1 MSSLAAAPVPCPAL
15 IRRQHQRELKANDD
29 ICLTEEMQR
38 EGPVGRGGP
47 RRPDCSAG
55 QHSRTATGPV
65 GVGEAHPLVH
75 LRIPASKLTLMASR
89 QVGTKGHFW
98 RL

>member
-38 EGPVGRGGP
+38 EGPVGRGGGGALARLAFTHCSH
-47 RRPDCSAG
+47 RRNWENHVKPW
-55 QHSRTATGPV
+55 PL
-65 GVGEAHPLVH
+65 GEPLPKTEAREVAWGKEG
-75 LRIPASKLTLMASR
+75 RP
-89 QVGTKGHFW
+89 
-98 RL
+98 

>member
-47 RRPDCSAG
+47 GG
-55 QHSRTATGPV
+55 QTAPLGSTRGQQPGRWGWAKRT
-65 GVGEAHPLVH
+65 PLVH